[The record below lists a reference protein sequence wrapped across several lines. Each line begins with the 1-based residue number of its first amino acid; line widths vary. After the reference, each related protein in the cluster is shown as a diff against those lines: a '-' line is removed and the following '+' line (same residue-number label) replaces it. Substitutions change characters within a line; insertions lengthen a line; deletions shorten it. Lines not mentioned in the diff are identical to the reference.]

1 MRKVEISG
9 YVSEVN
15 DTHFIMWMENHEHIK
30 KLINTYKKVEFS
42 PLRGYQ
48 SIKIWKGK
56 LYDEIIKSGMTPS
69 ELLLS
74 MKDVDLECSISRTDK
89 SINVTAIKFI
99 FNNVAD

>member
-1 MRKVEISG
+1 MKVEISG
-9 YVSEVN
+9 YVSEAH
-15 DTHFIMWMENHEHIK
+15 DTHFIMWMDNHEQIK
-30 KLINTYKKVEFS
+30 TALSRYKPVQFN

-74 MKDVDLECSISRTDK
+74 MKDVCIECNISKTK
-89 SINVTAIKFI
+89 VAINVTAIKFI
-99 FNNVAD
+99 FNNITD